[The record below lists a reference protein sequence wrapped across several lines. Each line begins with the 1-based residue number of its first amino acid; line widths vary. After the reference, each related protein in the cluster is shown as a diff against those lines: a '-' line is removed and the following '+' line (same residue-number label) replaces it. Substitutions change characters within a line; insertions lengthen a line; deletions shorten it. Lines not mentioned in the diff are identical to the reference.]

1 MRLVGLSRGMREV
14 LALPG
19 YAAVDQL
26 EVAEAA
32 WSLATDLGLG
42 WGPFEPG
49 NDALVDFVVGVVE
62 AIDEFIAVAESRG
75 EWPRDVALRAE
86 AEAAAWV
93 DDFLYDNPNVRF
105 PAATGDATDVS
116 LFTVAQHLAQALAA
130 AVSGVRPD
138 R

>member
-1 MRLVGLSRGMREV
+1 MVGLSRGIRES

-32 WSLATDLGLG
+32 WSLAARLGRGL
-42 WGPFEPG
+42 GPFERD

-62 AIDEFIAVAESRG
+62 AIDEFMAVAEGRG
-75 EWPRDVALRAE
+75 DWPKNIELRVE

-93 DDFLYDNPNVRF
+93 DDFLYDNPGVRF
-105 PAATGDATDVS
+105 PGATGETTEVS
-116 LFTVAQHLAQALAA
+116 LFTVAHSLAQALAE
-130 AVSGVRPD
+130 AVGAVPPER
-138 R
+138 

>member
-1 MRLVGLSRGMREV
+1 V

-32 WSLATDLGLG
+32 WALAIELELG

-49 NDALVDFVVGVVE
+49 NDALIDFVVGVVE
-62 AIDEFIAVAESRG
+62 AIDEFIAVAEGRG
-75 EWPRDVALRAE
+75 DWPRDVALRAE

-93 DDFLYDNPNVRF
+93 DDFLYDNPNIRF
-105 PAATGDATDVS
+105 PTATGESTEVS

-130 AVSGVRPD
+130 AVSGVRHE